1 MSSNEKVVNY
11 KVLDLVELYNFTIE
25 LIYIQSYLKVLT
37 FIISN

>member
-11 KVLDLVELYNFTIE
+11 KVSDLVDLYNFTIE

>member
-25 LIYIQSYLKVLT
+25 LIYIQS
-37 FIISN
+37 

>member
-11 KVLDLVELYNFTIE
+11 KVLDLVQLYNFTIE